1 MWKCGWMNRGFPLMV
16 MADPAEHPERRRL
29 IAGVISAE
37 LERQAQQGAARVD
50 VDALA
55 LAIDTALSAEEPASA
70 ILGEGKHPEDL
81 NATNDD

>member
-1 MWKCGWMNRGFPLMV
+1 
-16 MADPAEHPERRRL
+16 MAMDSDTDGRSRRET

-37 LERQAQQGAARVD
+37 LERQAQQGAIRVD

-55 LAIDTALSAEEPASA
+55 AAIETAIAAEEPVEA
-70 ILGEGKHPEDL
+70 LMGEGRHPEEL

>member
-1 MWKCGWMNRGFPLMV
+1 
-16 MADPAEHPERRRL
+16 MAMASEIEGPSRRET

-37 LERQAQQGAARVD
+37 LERQAQQGAVRVD

-55 LAIDTALSAEEPASA
+55 AAIETALLSEEPLNAMA
-70 ILGEGKHPEDL
+70 GEGTRPEDL